1 MNNNS
6 ISRVSETDWEALDKM
21 TDDEIDLSDIPE
33 VTAEQMVRAK
43 LRVGGKPISKG
54 KVRVNIYLDVEVIE
68 YFRARAGGR
77 GYQTLINETLKESI
91 QYNRMEEILRR
102 VIREELQ
109 VQEWGIVSW
118 SIYTL
123 EGQLSHGQWGGRP
136 PDCHAQTGLNPL
148 ALSGFSVTGSLTKT
162 AGVDQVVTVAV

>member
-6 ISRVSETDWEALDKM
+6 ISRASETDWEALDKM
-21 TDDEIDLSDIPE
+21 SDDEIDLSDIPE
-33 VTAEQMVRAK
+33 VTAEQMARAQ

-54 KVRVNIYLDVEVIE
+54 KVRVNIYLDAEVIE

-91 QYNRMEEILRR
+91 RYDRLEEILRR

-109 VQEWGIVSW
+109 VQE
-118 SIYTL
+118 
-123 EGQLSHGQWGGRP
+123 
-136 PDCHAQTGLNPL
+136 
-148 ALSGFSVTGSLTKT
+148 
-162 AGVDQVVTVAV
+162 

>member
-33 VTAEQMVRAK
+33 VTAEQMARAK

-54 KVRVNIYLDVEVIE
+54 KVRVNIYLDAEVIE

-91 QYNRMEEILRR
+91 QYDRIEEILRR

-109 VQEWGIVSW
+109 VQE
-118 SIYTL
+118 
-123 EGQLSHGQWGGRP
+123 
-136 PDCHAQTGLNPL
+136 
-148 ALSGFSVTGSLTKT
+148 
-162 AGVDQVVTVAV
+162 